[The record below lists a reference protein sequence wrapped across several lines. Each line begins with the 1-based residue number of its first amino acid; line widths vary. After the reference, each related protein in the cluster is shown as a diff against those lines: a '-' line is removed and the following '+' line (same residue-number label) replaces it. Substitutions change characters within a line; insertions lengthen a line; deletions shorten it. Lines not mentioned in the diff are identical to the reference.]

1 VNIAGSGAIARAE
14 LTGYGLSAIPAGST
28 LNSVQVKVAHADGPT
43 LTDRVTVTAGTTTL
57 CNNLVVAAHAAMATD
72 TVTCPANQL
81 WLQPADAQVVF
92 TAQRPNSAGNTNVAL
107 DGIELLITYTP
118 PGLRAQTVGTELI
131 NMDAGGGNKGQI
143 YVQGT
148 VYAPY
153 ASIHLDFKNNNE
165 AAFNRG
171 VVVGSFDG
179 TNVPP
184 SQTFSPLSLPGPN
197 NYSDRVVELI
207 ATRDGSRV
215 LRARVRF
222 DDSAVTPGQLAP
234 ILAWTAV
241 N

>member
-1 VNIAGSGAIARAE
+1 M
-14 LTGYGLSAIPAGST
+14 
-28 LNSVQVKVAHADGPT
+28 QVKVAHADSNA
-43 LTDRVTVTAGTTTL
+43 LTDRVTVAAGSTTL
-57 CNNLVVAAHAAMATD
+57 CNNLAVPSHVAMQTD

-81 WLQPADAQVVF
+81 WLNPADAQV
-92 TAQRPNSAGNTNVAL
+92 TLTSTRPNSNGSTNVAL

-118 PGLRAQTVGTELI
+118 PGLRAETPGTVLV
-131 NMDAGGGNKGQI
+131 NMTAGGGNKGQI

-153 ASIHLDFKNNNE
+153 ASINLDFKNNNE

-171 VVVGSFDG
+171 AVINQFTG

-184 SQTFSPLSLPGPN
+184 SQTFSALAVPGPN

-207 ATRDGSRV
+207 ASRGGSRV
-215 LRARVRF
+215 LRARVTF
-222 DDSAVTPGQLAP
+222 DDSAITPGQKAT
-234 ILAWTAV
+234 INAWTAV